1 MCPKIFGASFSFAYL
16 PDLPAAA
23 AVPFRGGPS
32 SYGQALN
39 SEHLSMLWGKGNID
53 EVPLGHFDSD
63 SCSMWSCENNKAT
76 EALVSRIEEALEK
89 AQMFKD
95 LLET

>member
-1 MCPKIFGASFSFAYL
+1 
-16 PDLPAAA
+16 
-23 AVPFRGGPS
+23 
-32 SYGQALN
+32 
-39 SEHLSMLWGKGNID
+39 MLWGKGNFD
-53 EVPLGHFDSD
+53 EVPLEHFDSAD
-63 SCSMWSCENNKAT
+63 SCSTWSCENNKAT

>member
-1 MCPKIFGASFSFAYL
+1 
-16 PDLPAAA
+16 
-23 AVPFRGGPS
+23 
-32 SYGQALN
+32 
-39 SEHLSMLWGKGNID
+39 MLWGKGNID
-53 EVPLGHFDSD
+53 EVPLEHFDSD